1 MLIEHLKMAD
11 KEPAKKKLTKNAKQE
26 ASTEALPTTTK
37 EVSEK
42 ALSATSSKSAAPPP
56 STAPVKSM
64 IDQYSDEQ
72 IQEVHECFKLF
83 DKTGTDSI
91 SSNLVISI
99 LRSLGLNPL
108 ERDVNSILQQEGL
121 VSKEVG
127 FEVFFTIFHHFVTT
141 SHTELKENDVLE
153 ALNTLSDK
161 KGSIAKHSVVT
172 LLTNLGESMDREQLE
187 GMIDRYVNQ
196 ANGTINV
203 VPWVYNLL
211 RKPLPG
217 EQSQS
222 STSTKK

>member
-1 MLIEHLKMAD
+1 MAD
-11 KEPAKKKLTKNAKQE
+11 KEPAKKKSTKNVKQE

-37 EVSEK
+37 EVSEEAVSGASPK
-42 ALSATSSKSAAPPP
+42 LASSP
-56 STAPVKSM
+56 SAPVKSM

-196 ANGTINV
+196 ASGTVNV

-211 RKPLPG
+211 GKPLPG